1 MRRLYL
7 GVFLIS
13 AATLLLE
20 LTLTRIFD
28 VILWSNLAYLI
39 VSSAIFGFGVG
50 GIILMRWPMDHV
62 SSARIVAAGASVFA
76 ATVLLLI
83 PALVFIPANLDAVSV
98 FSEPHSAGRR
108 VAGCA
113 TTGLVFLTFAAANR
127 IELRGLAE
135 KRGVRLGEPRER
147 VEFSRWDPVS
157 KIDVLNEG
165 VPFRRRI
172 IYDGGSQSSSLFQ
185 FDGDFE
191 ALRKQYFDTLDR
203 GSRYNSGKY
212 AALPH
217 WLKRDAGPRTLI
229 IGS

>member
-83 PALVFIPANLDAVSV
+83 PALVFIPANLDAVSDHLAQQIAA
-98 FSEPHSAGRR
+98 FGTLYLFLLTPF
-108 VAGCA
+108 VASGVVI
-113 TTGLVFLTFAAANR
+113 TTLVNR
-127 IELRGLAE
+127 
-135 KRGVRLGEPRER
+135 
-147 VEFSRWDPVS
+147 D
-157 KIDVLNEG
+157 
-165 VPFRRRI
+165 
-172 IYDGGSQSSSLFQ
+172 SSHIHRF
-185 FDGDFE
+185 
-191 ALRKQYFDTLDR
+191 
-203 GSRYNSGKY
+203 
-212 AALPH
+212 
-217 WLKRDAGPRTLI
+217 
-229 IGS
+229 